1 MRITAIILTYNEEIH
16 IERAIRSI
24 QPFADQICVVD
35 SDSTDDTRDIAR
47 ELGAEV
53 HTHTFINQARQF
65 QWALDTLDIRGDWVL
80 RLDADEIIEPDLA
93 RRITTELPTLPTDVV
108 GINFKRKHIFMGRWV
123 RHGGRY
129 PLVMLRLWRHGHG
142 RIEDR
147 WMDEH
152 MVVRGGR
159 TVTFEGGFADH
170 NLHDLGYF
178 TDKHNKYATREA
190 IEVLNQRLGL
200 FVRDEA
206 LNAHSASS
214 QAALKRWVKER
225 LYNRIP
231 FTVSATLYFLYRYI
245 VQLGFLDGR
254 SGLVYHFLQ
263 GYWYRFLVG
272 AKVMELERAVAH
284 LQDKTL
290 ICAELSR
297 LTGHR
302 LVAQP
307 PPHSPE
313 APHPDVTP
321 RALATRP

>member
-1 MRITAIILTYNEEIH
+1 MRITAIILTYNEAIH

-24 QPFADQICVVD
+24 RPFSDQICVVD
-35 SDSTDDTRDIAR
+35 SGSNDDTRDIAR

-53 HTHTFINQARQF
+53 HTHDFINQAKQF
-65 QWALDTLDIRGDWVL
+65 QWALDTLDIRGEWVL

-93 RRITTELPTLPTDVV
+93 QRIATELPTLPADVV
-108 GINFKRKHIFMGRWV
+108 GINFKRKHIFMDRWV

-152 MVVRGGR
+152 MVVWGGR

-170 NLHDLGYF
+170 NLHDLSYF

-190 IEVLNQRLGL
+190 IEVLNQRLSL
-200 FVRDEA
+200 FARDEA
-206 LNAHSASS
+206 LNARSASF
-214 QAALKRWVKER
+214 QASFKRWVKER
-225 LYNRIP
+225 VYNRIP

-284 LQDKTL
+284 LSDKGA

-297 LTGHR
+297 LTGHK
-302 LVAQP
+302 LVAR
-307 PPHSPE
+307 SDTV
-313 APHPDVTP
+313 APSTARDPQLAP
-321 RALATRP
+321 RL